1 MATTIA
7 VGLAARPVEDYVGL
21 AKPRGILPHLV
32 TAAAA
37 MTLAAGGAPPTS
49 TLVLTLVGGGCVAA
63 AANVFNS
70 YLDRDI
76 DARML
81 RTMHRPLPTG
91 VVKPNQALA
100 FGSILGL
107 AGVALLSGFVDWL
120 AALLA
125 VEALAYYVL
134 PYTFWLKRRTFWSTV
149 IGSGIGANPVL
160 IGWVAITHR
169 FALAPVLLSA
179 IIILWT
185 LPHFWTL
192 AILRKDDYE
201 RAGINVLP
209 KRGVAIWV
217 MVCSSLAVAVSLAL
231 VPVARLGLLYAGA
244 ACLLGAGLV
253 ALAWGLVLDVPRRAA
268 MRLYVY
274 SIFYIAALFGAVII
288 DRLV

>member
-7 VGLAARPVEDYVGL
+7 VGLAGRPVEAYISL
-21 AKPRGILPHLV
+21 AKPKGILPHLI

-37 MTLAAGGAPPTS
+37 MTLAADGAPPTS

-91 VVKPNQALA
+91 ALRPNQALA
-100 FGSILGL
+100 FGSILAL
-107 AGVALLSGFVDWL
+107 AGVALLTGFVDWL

-134 PYTFWLKRRTFWSTV
+134 PYTFWLKRRTLWSTIV
-149 IGSGIGANPVL
+149 GSGIGANPVL

-169 FALAPVLLSA
+169 FAPAPVLLCA
-179 IIILWT
+179 VIVLWT

-192 AILRKDDYE
+192 AVLRADDYE
-201 RAGINVLP
+201 RVGIDVLP

-217 MVCSSLAVAVSLAL
+217 IVCSSLAVAISLVL
-231 VPVARLGLLYAGA
+231 VPVARLGHFYSVA
-244 ACLLGAGLV
+244 ASLLGAGLL
-253 ALAWGLVLDVPRRAA
+253 ALASGLILDVPRRAA
-268 MRLYVY
+268 GRLYAY
-274 SIFYIAALFGAVII
+274 SIFYIAALFGAMII
-288 DRLV
+288 DRLT